1 MPQFNY
7 YGQETTPKPDEYTLV
22 RDDTEAAVGDKT
34 KQIAIRDFLM
44 HTFGYYDASAATLS
58 ISGSAA
64 LLDTS
69 PAVQLVNT
77 SGSSGVTLS
86 LPGAT
91 NDSHPFAIIHTGGS
105 ASGAITLDDADATVV
120 RPGEAR
126 LVFPTSTNFRVLMG
140 SLTVTEEDASPS
152 VQASTIKF
160 SNGTV
165 TDNGDGSVSVNN
177 LVESDPI
184 WAAKG
189 DLAVGTASDTATI
202 LPSGS
207 ANGQKLVVAS
217 AETTGLRWINDTFG
231 WNIIIGTGAAEI
243 AGGVA
248 GDIEV
253 PYNCKITSVRLLAD
267 QSGSIVIDIW
277 KDTYANYPP
286 TDADTITSATP
297 PTITTA
303 TKSEDTTLS
312 SWTVDLT
319 AGNIL
324 RFNVDSCTTIEQ
336 VTVSIRGYKTAV
348 S

>member
-7 YGQETTPKPDEYTLV
+7 YDQETTPKPDEYTLV

-34 KQIAIRDFLM
+34 KRIEIRDLLM
-44 HTFGYYDASAATLS
+44 HTFGYYDGSAATLS

-120 RPGEAR
+120 HPGEVK
-126 LVFPTSTNFRVLMG
+126 LVFPTSTNYRVLMG
-140 SLTVTEEDASPS
+140 SLNVTEEDGAPS
-152 VQASTIKF
+152 VQANTIKF
-160 SNGTV
+160 GNGTV

-177 LVESDPI
+177 LVASDQI

-202 LPSGS
+202 LTSGS
-207 ANGQKLVVAS
+207 VNGQKLVAAS

-243 AGGVA
+243 ADGVA
-248 GDIEV
+248 GDIEA

-267 QSGSIVIDIW
+267 QSGSIVIDVW
-277 KDTYANYPP
+277 KGTFANLP
-286 TDADTITSATP
+286 TDANSITSATP

-312 SWTVDLT
+312 SWTVDIT
-319 AGNIL
+319 AGDVL

-348 S
+348 A